1 MEMTLKE
8 IAEALGAD
16 LVIPKTPKRRQP
28 SKVALCTDS
37 RAFRKGQVFWAL
49 RGENFDGH
57 RFVAEAFEKGGIA
70 AVVEKNWQELNGNP
84 VHVYVPVGDTRKA
97 LLTLGKAY
105 AAKFK
110 IPKIAVTGSNGKTTT
125 KEMIA
130 AILRQVGPTLVTQG
144 NLNNDIG
151 VPLTLFE
158 LKSNHKFAVVEM
170 GTNHPGEIKP
180 LSDAAAPTI
189 SVITNIGDS
198 HLEHFGSREKVLEE
212 KLTVASGL
220 GDRGVLVLN
229 VDDPLLANV
238 KASSKVKLLTFG
250 IHRGQIRAQDVVL
263 GEDGCARFKLGRTA
277 FRLAVPGMHMVYNAL
292 AAIAVGVQLRIPKS
306 VMAEALSRFAG
317 AKNRMQVKKLGPVVL
332 LDDCYNANPSSMRAA
347 LETLGNFQSAS
358 RRVAILGDMLE
369 LGDASQRLHSEIGR
383 QIAEMGV
390 DQLFTFGQMSRHI
403 NQAAR
408 EKGLAPRAAVHFS
421 DFELLAGELAK
432 SIRPGDVVL
441 VKGSRGMKL
450 ERVGETLKVIVPQ
463 WMRARERG

>member
-1 MEMTLKE
+1 MEMTLSE
-8 IAEALGAD
+8 LAACLGAE
-16 LVIPKTPKRRQP
+16 IMGNPPKAGLRR
-28 SKVALCTDS
+28 KVTLCTDS

-49 RGENFDGH
+49 KGDRFDGH
-57 RFVAEAFEKGGIA
+57 TFVDEAFLKGGLA
-70 AVVEKNWQELNGNP
+70 AVVEQNWQQQQGKP

-130 AILRQVGPTLVTQG
+130 SILRSMGPTLVTQG

-158 LKSNHKFAVVEM
+158 LKSAHKYAVIEM

-180 LSDAAAPTI
+180 LSEATAPTL

-212 KLTVASGL
+212 KLTVAAGL

-229 VDDPLLANV
+229 VDDPLLATV
-238 KASSKVKLLTFG
+238 RATSRMRLLTFG
-250 IHRGQIRAQDVVL
+250 INRGQIRAQDVAL
-263 GEDGCARFKLGRTA
+263 GEDGCARFKIGRTA
-277 FRLAVPGMHMVYNAL
+277 FRLAVPGLHMVYNAL
-292 AAIAVGVQLRIPKS
+292 AAIAVASHLRIPKS
-306 VMAEALSRFAG
+306 VMAEALARFTG
-317 AKNRMQVKKLGPVVL
+317 AKNRMQVKKLGPITL
-332 LDDCYNANPSSMRAA
+332 IDDCYNANPSSTKAA
-347 LETLGNFQSAS
+347 LETLGSFQAAP
-358 RRVAILGDMLE
+358 RRVAVLGDMLE
-369 LGDASQRLHSEIGR
+369 LGEAGPHLHAEIGR

-390 DQLFTFGQMSRHI
+390 DLLYTFGTLSRHI

-408 EKGLAPRAAVHFS
+408 EKGLSPRSAQHFS
-421 DFELLAGELAK
+421 DFDLMAAELLKTLK
-432 SIRPGDVVL
+432 PGDVLL
-441 VKGSRGMKL
+441 VKASRSMKL
-450 ERVGETLKVIVPQ
+450 ERVGDALKLAVPQ
-463 WMRARERG
+463 LFRTRERG